1 MKRCYIGANWLKG
14 VAYGEKS
21 YKSLKSFK
29 FRKLM
34 KYHVTSGYMTSPNP
48 SCRRGTSYSTGSF
61 EAYKVIVPLL
71 QEGLGE
77 VTLPVLRYSAN
88 WLKGVAYGEKSYKSL
103 KSIVHI
109 CKI

>member
-34 KYHVTSGYMTSPNP
+34 KYHVISVYLTSPIP

-77 VTLPVLRYSAN
+77 VTIREYQCIVSLRN
-88 WLKGVAYGEKSYKSL
+88 LNNPFV
-103 KSIVHI
+103 IFNTFR
-109 CKI
+109 CKIF